1 MSEYSPHNFL
11 TRESKLSDVMRVL
24 INSTGNEPIPVVD
37 TELNPLF
44 FGTLMRSVL
53 VEQLEQAFED
63 QQLHSLLLHQKWMR
77 GKAPRSRFSQSS
89 LSIKGATISWAG
101 RGKADRVGGGGRKT
115 DRVGGGGRRL
125 KDIFGAALGGTPS
138 SARKASSPT
147 ARRRPGS
154 SPSTK
159 PAVQWRTPTVDS
171 AADLADGEPV
181 GTSSMKPTSSVRRGP
196 SHLRATSTPVTFN
209 LEPSAS
215 KKLVAAKAAGESDDE
230 QKTPASGDFSRSR
243 SFIDMNVVPSM
254 PDIEPD
260 EAEKRLAAIKA
271 TPLGLFPDKAAAAS
285 TSGGG
290 GVGSARKKRSLVSPS
305 KFGNVVKHM
314 IDHNLIAKKAEEEE
328 SSEIVVEDITPY
340 IQPAPF
346 TVQKVRASQVALR
359 SFAPR
364 ASHPSPFPCCRTP
377 LTLSMP
383 LIQDAYMTDVHVIF
397 TMLRCTLVYVTEY
410 GVLKGYIS
418 RNDLIEAGRGAK
430 TRKAASR
437 PSATSTNPATV
448 PISDEGVRA

>member
-1 MSEYSPHNFL
+1 LQVLDFAQREIKAAEAMSEYSPQNFL

-101 RGKADRVGGGGRKT
+101 RGKT

-171 AADLADGEPV
+171 VADGDPV

-215 KKLVAAKAAGESDDE
+215 KKSVAAKAAGESDDE
-230 QKTPASGDFSRSR
+230 QKTPASGDFSRAR
-243 SFIDMNVVPSM
+243 SFTDMNLGPSM

-305 KFGNVVKHM
+305 KFGHLVKHM

-328 SSEIVVEDITPY
+328 SYEIVVEDITQY

-346 TVQKVRASQVALR
+346 TVQKVRAPRAALR

-418 RNDLIEAGRGAK
+418 RNDLIEAGRGTKA
-430 TRKAASR
+430 RKVASR
-437 PSATSTNPATV
+437 PSVTKISTNPATV
-448 PISDEGVRA
+448 PIS